1 MKNYVYHSLSR
12 ISLLFVLAATL
23 SLSSFAQGFSTE
35 TQTRLQ
41 KVIETFQNDPANPYV
56 GGMSVAI
63 KVDGLAF
70 WQGATGY
77 AARNIDQQ
85 NNLLPGG
92 TPFTTDTLS
101 RIYSVTKTFTA
112 ALVLELAKE
121 GAFSL
126 EEPINKWLPLI
137 NAVNPNL
144 N

>member
-41 KVIETFQNDPANPYV
+41 KVIETFQNDPANPYI

-77 AARNIDQQ
+77 AARAILMNRIICCLVAH
-85 NNLLPGG
+85 LL
-92 TPFTTDTLS
+92 L
-101 RIYSVTKTFTA
+101 
-112 ALVLELAKE
+112 
-121 GAFSL
+121 
-126 EEPINKWLPLI
+126 LI
-137 NAVNPNL
+137 HF
-144 N
+144 